1 LRTASFDSDSSLA
14 HIYGIPKGAMAL
26 AGVCPA
32 LLTKILTILRRIAVN
47 LATVLSTK
55 SEC

>member
-1 LRTASFDSDSSLA
+1 LTGHIPQSQVR
-14 HIYGIPKGAMAL
+14 HIYVIPKGAMAL